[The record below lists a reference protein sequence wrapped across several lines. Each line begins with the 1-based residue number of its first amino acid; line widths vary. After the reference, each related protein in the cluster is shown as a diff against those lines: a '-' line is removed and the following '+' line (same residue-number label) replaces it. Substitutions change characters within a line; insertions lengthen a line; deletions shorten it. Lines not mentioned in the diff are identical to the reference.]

1 MTTERVLVN
10 PATGAEIGT
19 VADASQG
26 DVERALSRAVEAG
39 HTWGAATPAERTAAL
54 LRLADL
60 MERHADE
67 LSRLDVEETGKP
79 WSVMRDGELPFAV
92 DNMRFFASSARSLH
106 GTAAGVFSAGY
117 TSMLVRRPAGVVAAI
132 TPWNF
137 PLIMAVW
144 KVGAALAAGCTVV
157 LKPAPTTPRSSIRL
171 AELAAEAGLPDGAFS
186 VVTGDA
192 TVGEVLVTH
201 PMVDMITLTGSSATG
216 RRIMAL
222 ASERPARVHLE
233 LGGKA
238 PLVVFDDADVEAVA
252 AAAALAATYNSGQD
266 CTAAT
271 RVYAA
276 ATIHDELVDAIAATM
291 DRIKIGD
298 PFDVDTDIG
307 PLISAAHRDRVD
319 GFVDRAR
326 TDGAEIVRGGRR
338 LDRPGW
344 FYTPTLVAGAAQ
356 DSEIVQHEVFGPVL
370 AVLPFRDEDHAVTL
384 ANDTSY
390 GLASSVWSSSVDR
403 GLRVAHRL
411 RAGVTWVN
419 DHLPIASEM
428 PHGGRGASGFG
439 KDMGHDAVLEFTLG
453 HHVMVKHAE
462 PAERSGF
469 RPA

>member
-10 PATGAEIGT
+10 PATGTEIGT

-26 DVERALSRAVEAG
+26 DVARALSRAVEAG
-39 HTWGAATPAERTAAL
+39 HTWGAATPAERAAAL

-171 AELAAEAGLPDGAFS
+171 AELAAEAGLPGAFS

-307 PLISAAHRDRVD
+307 PLISDAHRDRVD